1 MPGLCLGLLSMGCWQ
16 QDWGV
21 RVPSRAAGP
30 TPAHTCRVYRP
41 ARLHRAPS
49 ALFPASQRGLL
60 PGCSGGAVTV
70 QNRQRTALVSRW
82 CEHGDGG
89 SRPLPGASSQ
99 FGRHRC
105 IPDPGHGCIYPPAVT
120 PGAAD
125 SIRASHRPSWWHQP
139 SARVWKL
146 FLASL
151 WPRNNISEKN
161 QSLHVVFFFFFLLV
175 LERSRCSQ
183 WEREPCA
190 RCRARCALAA
200 RWDGTQF
207 GEMCGYGVAPGMG
220 SPSHRSPICQG
231 SRAAERLSAVQKRD
245 WRRRAGASSAGE
257 GNGLVRSCRHPGD
270 PQSASPP
277 ANCAG

>member
-89 SRPLPGASSQ
+89 SRPLPGAASQ

-161 QSLHVVFFFFFLLV
+161 QSLHVVFCFLVFFCWCWSGRGA
-175 LERSRCSQ
+175 RSGSGS
-183 WEREPCA
+183 
-190 RCRARCALAA
+190 LA
-200 RWDGTQF
+200 
-207 GEMCGYGVAPGMG
+207 
-220 SPSHRSPICQG
+220 
-231 SRAAERLSAVQKRD
+231 RAAGRVVPWRL
-245 WRRRAGASSAGE
+245 AGMALSLGKCVVM
-257 GNGLVRSCRHPGD
+257 GWHPAWGA
-270 PQSASPP
+270 PHTAALYARGAEQQNA
-277 ANCAG
+277 